1 MSPAQSLDVP
11 RGRVVVVAGPT
22 AVGKGTVTRRL
33 LEKHPE
39 VYLSVSAT
47 TRDPRPGEVDGIH
60 YFFWSP
66 EQFDDAVKDGD
77 MLEWALVHGRNRYGT
92 PRSAVEA
99 ARAEGRA
106 VILEI
111 DLEGARQVRSSMPDA
126 RFVFLAPPSWD
137 VLVERLVGRGTE
149 SPEEQERRLETARV
163 EMAAEK
169 EFDVTIV
176 NDDLDEAVDALAGE
190 AGLAIA

>member
-176 NDDLDEAVDALAGE
+176 NDDLDEAVDALARE

>member
-1 MSPAQSLDVP
+1 MSPAQSHHVP

-33 LEKHPE
+33 LEKYPE

-66 EQFDDAVKDGD
+66 EQFDDAVKNGD

-163 EMAAEK
+163 EMAAEE

-176 NDDLDEAVDALAGE
+176 NDDLDEAVDALARE
-190 AGLAIA
+190 AGLATA

>member
-176 NDDLDEAVDALAGE
+176 NDDLDETVDALARE
-190 AGLAIA
+190 AGLATA

>member
-66 EQFDDAVKDGD
+66 EQFDDAVNNGD

-99 ARAEGRA
+99 ARAEGCA

-176 NDDLDEAVDALAGE
+176 NDDLDEAVDALARE

>member
-1 MSPAQSLDVP
+1 MSPAQSHDVP

-33 LEKHPE
+33 LEKHPG

-47 TRDPRPGEVDGIH
+47 TRDPRPGEVDGTH

-66 EQFDDAVKDGD
+66 EQFDDAVKNGD

-111 DLEGARQVRSSMPDA
+111 DLEGARQVRASMPDA

-163 EMAAEK
+163 EMAAEE

-176 NDDLDEAVDALAGE
+176 NDDLDEAVNALARE

>member
-1 MSPAQSLDVP
+1 MSPAQSHHVP

-33 LEKHPE
+33 LEKYPE

-66 EQFDDAVKDGD
+66 ERFDDAVKNGD

-163 EMAAEK
+163 EMAAEE

-176 NDDLDEAVDALAGE
+176 NDDLDEAVDALARE
-190 AGLAIA
+190 AGLAPA

>member
-22 AVGKGTVTRRL
+22 AVGKGAVTRRL
-33 LEKHPE
+33 LEKYPE

-66 EQFDDAVKDGD
+66 EQFDDAVKNGD

-163 EMAAEK
+163 EMAAEE

-176 NDDLDEAVDALAGE
+176 NDDLDEAVDALARE
-190 AGLAIA
+190 AGLATA